1 MGLVHC
7 GAVGGHRG
15 RDGQPRIEA
24 GSERRSLIQ
33 LTDRLAETSHGDAAL
48 AQLAQTSEIV

>member
-1 MGLVHC
+1 VKAGGLTQTVEPVVGLVHC

-24 GSERRSLIQ
+24 RSERRSLI
-33 LTDRLAETSHGDAAL
+33 
-48 AQLAQTSEIV
+48 